1 MYGSYVHGVFDDPG
15 IARSLTEA
23 LLAKKGLCADL
34 DGTVD
39 FDYGAFKEMQ
49 FAALAKGLRESLDM
63 DRIYEIMGIKGGN
76 GREN

>member
-49 FAALAKGLRESLDM
+49 FAALAKGLPGESGHGSDLRDH
-63 DRIYEIMGIKGGN
+63 GNKG
-76 GREN
+76 RKRP